1 MVLIPRLIVA
11 DIGILNSFYIHAIS
25 DYEYGL
31 RAIKRG
37 YKRQLVH
44 LQLVC
49 EKLITD
55 WCSSKINIINRFKS
69 L

>member
-31 RAIKRG
+31 EPLK
-37 YKRQLVH
+37 
-44 LQLVC
+44 
-49 EKLITD
+49 ED
-55 WCSSKINIINRFKS
+55 INV
-69 L
+69 